1 VTIQLI
7 QRRGLRLCPT
17 RDEDWIIL
25 EKMDKI
31 AQSIRVQA
39 EGAIML
45 QALQIE
51 VGNVGKVEG

>member
-1 VTIQLI
+1 
-7 QRRGLRLCPT
+7 LRLCPK

-51 VGNVGKVEG
+51 VGNVGKVDG